1 MKTCYIFGA
10 GECESAEVKKNES
23 DIVIA
28 ADGGYEA
35 ALRNGIKPDYVIGD
49 FDSLGYVPENENIIK
64 LKPEKDFTDMY
75 SAAEKGIELGYKS
88 FVIYGATGGRADH
101 TLANYQLAAMLAE
114 KGCKAELIN
123 GKQVVTALHNGELC
137 FDKIPKGYI
146 SVFAHSD
153 ICTGVYE
160 KGLKYEL
167 ENAELK
173 NTFALG
179 VSNEFIGKESC
190 VSVKNGTLIIIY
202 NRS

>member
-1 MKTCYIFGA
+1 MKTCFIFGA
-10 GECESAEVKKNES
+10 GECESAEIKKNEY
-23 DIVIA
+23 DIIIA
-28 ADGGYEA
+28 ADGGYET
-35 ALRNGIKPDYVIGD
+35 ALKNGIKPDYVIGD
-49 FDSLGYVPENENIIK
+49 FDSLGYIPESENIIK

-75 SAAEKGIELGYKS
+75 SAVEKGIKLGYKR

-114 KGCKAELIN
+114 KGCNAELIN
-123 GKQVVTALHNGELC
+123 GKQVVAALHNGEMR
-137 FDKIPKGYI
+137 FDKSLKGYI

-153 ICTGVYE
+153 VCTGVYE

-179 VSNEFIGKESC
+179 VSNEFIGKESI
-190 VSVKNGTLIIIY
+190 VSVETGTLIIIY
-202 NRS
+202 NHS